1 MDFSPK
7 KIAFVLLF
15 TALVLAGSQVNFS
28 RLVGADNQFFTL
40 FQFFGPIP
48 GAFLGPFVG
57 AFAVLAAQLAN
68 IAVFGKTVSLIDAL
82 RLLPMVFAAIYFGSV
97 KKKDWSLIVPVL
109 AIAAFVANPVGGQV
123 WFFALFWTIPLL
135 MKFLFPERLFAKSLG
150 ATFTAHAVGGA
161 IWAWTIPMTPAMWV
175 ALIPVVIF
183 ERTLFALG
191 ITASFIAMNTI
202 LARVEH
208 LLPEGTIRV
217 NPQYDLKRMIVGAVN

>member
-15 TALVLAGSQVNFS
+15 TALVLAGSQINFS

-97 KKKDWSLIVPVL
+97 KKKD
-109 AIAAFVANPVGGQV
+109 
-123 WFFALFWTIPLL
+123 
-135 MKFLFPERLFAKSLG
+135 
-150 ATFTAHAVGGA
+150 
-161 IWAWTIPMTPAMWV
+161 
-175 ALIPVVIF
+175 
-183 ERTLFALG
+183 
-191 ITASFIAMNTI
+191 
-202 LARVEH
+202 
-208 LLPEGTIRV
+208 
-217 NPQYDLKRMIVGAVN
+217 